1 MLLYI
6 HEHRRWSMRIGFRT
20 TLDENLLSQVK
31 IKAIQ
36 EKCNVN
42 DIIEKLL
49 EKYLK
54 GDIKIKIKHK

>member
-1 MLLYI
+1 
-6 HEHRRWSMRIGFRT
+6 MRTGFRT
-20 TLDENLLSQVK
+20 TLDKNLLSQVK